1 MATLALIATAVF
13 TLLAAIGA
21 FISAWATKRA
31 AQAQLYVKL
40 MEEYSE
46 REMSESLHILKK
58 VQREKVWKEWL
69 KYEQAQDSLS
79 KDFARSNAT
88 RLLRKTPN
96 GHNKAADKIDEVRR
110 HVKYYFLKINKLD
123 AQGFFPEKLTKELL
137 SVDGI
142 KLFFEVIQRIE
153 NLINEHFDN
162 SEFDSLRKMAINL
175 EVKEV
180 LECNAMSER
189 GKSSYQGLFLPE
201 SFF

>member
-110 HVKYYFLKINKLD
+110 HVKYYFLK
-123 AQGFFPEKLTKELL
+123 
-137 SVDGI
+137 
-142 KLFFEVIQRIE
+142 
-153 NLINEHFDN
+153 
-162 SEFDSLRKMAINL
+162 
-175 EVKEV
+175 
-180 LECNAMSER
+180 
-189 GKSSYQGLFLPE
+189 
-201 SFF
+201 